1 MLNLPQDAN
10 ELRNAIKDAIEFY
23 QGSPAKNN
31 NKLNEALAAS
41 LGFENYDQLAPLLKE
56 PETIKT
62 YDIEF
67 DYDLPQCL
75 VIGGIRIDE
84 ELVHDEV
91 IAYTISDREDRI
103 SDLRQWIGE
112 AQSDSRRQNDVLLM
126 QEDLDTLLASNETYV
141 LEAYATNG
149 FIAADLEPEL
159 FNKTC
164 HEMLMDA
171 AKHCG
176 NEAIQ
181 DFIEDINLSALELK
195 SKYLNRHS
203 DASLD
208 EIEYPYF
215 ELTVDEWQL
224 EVSEGNTQRSY
235 WIWVQAKL
243 EELSFDG
250 IDIKEQD

>member
-10 ELRNAIKDAIEFY
+10 ELRNAIKNAIEFY
-23 QGSPAKNN
+23 QGSPAKND
-31 NKLNEALAAS
+31 NKLNEALAVS
-41 LGFENYDQLAPLLKE
+41 LGFKNYDQLSPLLKE

-62 YDIEF
+62 YNIEF

-75 VIGGIRIDE
+75 VIDGIRIDE

-91 IAYTISDREDRI
+91 IAYTISDREERI
-103 SDLRQWIGE
+103 RDLRQWIAE
-112 AQSDSRRQNDVLLM
+112 AQNDLQRQSDVPLM

-141 LEAYATNG
+141 LEAYSTNG

-176 NEAIQ
+176 NDAIQ
-181 DFIEDINLSALELK
+181 DFIEDMNLSALELK

-203 DASLD
+203 EVSLG

-215 ELTVDEWQL
+215 ELTIEEWQR
-224 EVSEGNTQRSY
+224 EVSEGLKQ
-235 WIWVQAKL
+235 
-243 EELSFDG
+243 
-250 IDIKEQD
+250 